1 MSAGATFSDEERE
14 FTESHR
20 VAHLATA
27 DADGTPHVVPIVYA
41 LLDDEIYFVVDEKPK
56 KTRRGLR
63 RLRNIAANPRA
74 AVIIDAYHD
83 DWNRLAYLLIEGTA
97 AEVDQPER
105 YAAVLDALRR
115 RYPQYRSMELSF
127 DRNPMVRI
135 VPARRHFWRA
145 RGGHS

>member
-14 FTESHR
+14 FIESHR

-41 LLDDEIYFVVDEKPK
+41 LVDDEVYFVVDEKPK

-63 RLRNIAANPRA
+63 RLRNIAANPRV

-83 DWNRLAYLLIEGTA
+83 DWTRLAYLLIEGA
-97 AEVDQPER
+97 ADEVDQPER
-105 YAAVLDALRR
+105 YVAVLEALRG
-115 RYPQYRSMELSF
+115 RYPQYRSMDLSF

-145 RGGHS
+145 CGDHS